1 MVWIFVKYVEA
12 PADIVSPPV
21 TILGQAIGIL
31 VGVLGIAIFAV
42 PAGLIGSG
50 LMEAMDENKREKEL
64 GEYYDRF
71 RKVFLRNANKALRIP
86 GKHLRHAQAPCTL
99 GLHGDSFTYAQAD
112 FAKAIISRRRGQG
125 RLSVG

>member
-1 MVWIFVKYVEA
+1 MWKPRRHSI
-12 PADIVSPPV
+12 SSCNN
-21 TILGQAIGIL
+21 IGASHWYL
-31 VGVLGIAIFAV
+31 VGVLGIAIFAL
-42 PAGLIGSG
+42 PTALIGLG

-64 GEYYDRF
+64 GEYYDLVL
-71 RKVFLRNANKALRIP
+71 KVFFRNANKALRIP

-99 GLHGDSFTYAQAD
+99 GLHGGSFTYAQAD